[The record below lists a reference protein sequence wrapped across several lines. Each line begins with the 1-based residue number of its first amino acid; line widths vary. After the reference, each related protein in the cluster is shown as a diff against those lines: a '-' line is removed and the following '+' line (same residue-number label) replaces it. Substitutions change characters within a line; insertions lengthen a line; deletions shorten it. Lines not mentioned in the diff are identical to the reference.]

1 MERCVTPCSEVV
13 ADLVSANVAVDSG
26 SAMSACC
33 TVGCVCCSGQGVAIG
48 CLMNSQLPLLRL

>member
-33 TVGCVCCSGQGVAIG
+33 TVGSVSVVAG
-48 CLMNSQLPLLRL
+48 KGWLLAV